1 MKVYIFLTNS
11 LGGYSGGPSYVR
23 NKKLWL
29 EKQGWIVIA
38 FDSTGQTK
46 ASIDYSELKDYENN
60 RIEELFYHPSWFC
73 EKARERVINSI
84 TSRVSIKSVEIVLES
99 NTPIQAEW
107 GEIISKRIN
116 AKHLIY
122 LIGENVKISDANE
135 FRFFYH
141 KYIYNE
147 LFSISSRAFQSLW
160 GNWLKVEDADKHYW
174 NAMSMTM
181 PQDVE
186 SSDLDSLN
194 DSDITITHFGRLKD
208 YMPDVIN
215 EVCVFAKNNS
225 EKKINLICYGI
236 NKLPSIFKEQLLAIR
251 NIHFYLFDST
261 FPIPNKLFKISDVV
275 VATAGCAAIS
285 FFTGTKTI
293 SYNVETNYPLGL
305 MGYTTDQISFCDQN
319 IHENKQTLHE
329 ILYDLLINK
338 TYDYSAPLKFHDF
351 DKGYEYH
358 ISFINNIKE
367 YYKDVLKINH
377 YKSLNGCINKLF
389 CKSGLVHIASLLRY
403 KRYK

>member
-23 NKKLWL
+23 NKKKWL
-29 EKQGWIVIA
+29 ENQGWIVVA
-38 FDSTGQTK
+38 FDSTGQTN

-73 EKARERVINSI
+73 EKSRERVINSI

-122 LIGENVKISDANE
+122 LIGENIKISDANE

-251 NIHFYLFDST
+251 NIHYYLFDST

-293 SYNVETNYPLGL
+293 SYNVETNFPLGL
-305 MGYTTDQISFCDQN
+305 IGYTTDQISFCEQN

-329 ILYDLLINK
+329 ILYDLLIKK
-338 TYDYSAPLKFHDF
+338 TYDYPAPLKFHDF

-389 CKSGLVHIASLLRY
+389 CKSGLVHISSLLRY